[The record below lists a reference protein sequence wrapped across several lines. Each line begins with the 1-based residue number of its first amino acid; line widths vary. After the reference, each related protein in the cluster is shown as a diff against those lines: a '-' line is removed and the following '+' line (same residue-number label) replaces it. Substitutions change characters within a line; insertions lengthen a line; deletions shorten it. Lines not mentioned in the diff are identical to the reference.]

1 MNSRKKL
8 SSDVILLKV
17 LNIQPKKKKKE
28 KNFLNFTNFFTVNS
42 ILLDLM
48 VFKALLTSHL
58 TS

>member
-17 LNIQPKKKKKE
+17 PNIQPKKKK

>member
-17 LNIQPKKKKKE
+17 LNIQPKKRKK
-28 KNFLNFTNFFTVNS
+28 NLNFTNFFTVNS

>member
-17 LNIQPKKKKKE
+17 HNIQPKKKKK
-28 KNFLNFTNFFTVNS
+28 NFLNFTNFVTVNS

>member
-1 MNSRKKL
+1 MNSRKKI
-8 SSDVILLKV
+8 SSDVIFLKV
-17 LNIQPKKKKKE
+17 LNIQPKK